1 MNFSEEVAA
10 ALLSS
15 AGDAI
20 IAADERG
27 IIQFW
32 NPGAERIFGYATA
45 EAVGQSLDMIIP
57 ERLRERH
64 WQGYHQVMRTGQ
76 SRYGMGDVLALPG
89 VRKDGTR
96 ISLEFSIVPLPGPD

>member
-1 MNFSEEVAA
+1 MSFSEEVAA

-32 NPGAERIFGYATA
+32 NPGAERIFGYARPRPWGNRST
-45 EAVGQSLDMIIP
+45 
-57 ERLRERH
+57 
-64 WQGYHQVMRTGQ
+64 
-76 SRYGMGDVLALPG
+76 
-89 VRKDGTR
+89 
-96 ISLEFSIVPLPGPD
+96 